1 MSKLSEWIAEL
12 VERAFSLRQDIYI
25 PGEDQGRVMV
35 YMEPDADGDCG
46 AKRKGVRKNDK
57 Q

>member
-1 MSKLSEWIAEL
+1 MSKLSAWIAGL

-35 YMEPDADGDCG
+35 YMEPG
-46 AKRKGVRKNDK
+46 AGKRRGGRKRERSIDK
-57 Q
+57 K